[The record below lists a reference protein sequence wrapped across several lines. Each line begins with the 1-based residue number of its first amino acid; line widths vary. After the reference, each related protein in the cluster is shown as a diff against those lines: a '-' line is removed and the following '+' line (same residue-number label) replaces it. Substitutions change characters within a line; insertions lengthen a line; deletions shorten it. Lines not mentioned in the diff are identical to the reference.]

1 MQDALG
7 AGFPPEGASSP
18 ALGERR
24 PWDAAVP
31 HWSAGPVESAGC
43 HTNLPLV
50 PGQPGREVPGRASA
64 KGRIRSRGQ
73 PEALPAGEA
82 SIGLCRRAGWHRRA
96 PRHPASPRRCSPQLC
111 GRREGTARGAS
122 RDIPLPLCSPGRGPA
137 AQLRVPL
144 PSRTGASPRKSSRCP
159 PAAGSGAGG
168 AALPL
173 PAPQRRRCPQA
184 RSGHSGS
191 GLPRASPAARRSRG
205 LPGGREGVRLGPS
218 PALGA
223 GAMSHC
229 QQRCKRQLGR
239 VIRFFYQ
246 FVTGTLSQDSVE
258 DEFELSTVC
267 HRPEGL
273 EQLQEQTK
281 FTRKELQVLYRGFK
295 NECPSGIVNEEN
307 FKQIYS
313 QFFPQGDSSTYATF
327 LFNAFD
333 TDHDGSVSF
342 EDFVSGLSTIL
353 RGTID
358 DRLNWA
364 FNLYDLNKDGC
375 ITKEEMLDI
384 MKSIYDMMGKYT
396 YPAMREE
403 APREHV
409 ENFFQKMDRNKDGV
423 VTIEEFLESCQ
434 KDENI
439 MRSMQL
445 FDSVI

>member
-1 MQDALG
+1 GGPELLHPTLSSLLPCWVRHCSWGVSVPAALLDLQELQTVG
-7 AGFPPEGASSP
+7 
-18 ALGERR
+18 
-24 PWDAAVP
+24 
-31 HWSAGPVESAGC
+31 
-43 HTNLPLV
+43 
-50 PGQPGREVPGRASA
+50 
-64 KGRIRSRGQ
+64 I
-73 PEALPAGEA
+73 
-82 SIGLCRRAGWHRRA
+82 I
-96 PRHPASPRRCSPQLC
+96 
-111 GRREGTARGAS
+111 
-122 RDIPLPLCSPGRGPA
+122 LPLCSSFKLLHVLGIVDPSGGGNPPGQTKKALKQRF
-137 AQLRVPL
+137 LKLL
-144 PSRTGASPRKSSRCP
+144 PCCRPKSI
-159 PAAGSGAGG
+159 
-168 AALPL
+168 
-173 PAPQRRRCPQA
+173 
-184 RSGHSGS
+184 
-191 GLPRASPAARRSRG
+191 
-205 LPGGREGVRLGPS
+205 PS
-218 PALGA
+218 
-223 GAMSHC
+223 
-229 QQRCKRQLGR
+229 
-239 VIRFFYQ
+239 
-246 FVTGTLSQDSVE
+246 LSESNVE

-342 EDFVSGLSTIL
+342 EDFVSGLSIIL

-445 FDSVI
+445 FDNVI

>member
-1 MQDALG
+1 LPGNPPGQTKKALKQR
-7 AGFPPEGASSP
+7 FLKLLPCCRPKSIPSLSESKEGTTVLASAALSSP
-18 ALGERR
+18 GFLA
-24 PWDAAVP
+24 
-31 HWSAGPVESAGC
+31 
-43 HTNLPLV
+43 
-50 PGQPGREVPGRASA
+50 
-64 KGRIRSRGQ
+64 
-73 PEALPAGEA
+73 
-82 SIGLCRRAGWHRRA
+82 
-96 PRHPASPRRCSPQLC
+96 
-111 GRREGTARGAS
+111 
-122 RDIPLPLCSPGRGPA
+122 
-137 AQLRVPL
+137 
-144 PSRTGASPRKSSRCP
+144 
-159 PAAGSGAGG
+159 
-168 AALPL
+168 
-173 PAPQRRRCPQA
+173 
-184 RSGHSGS
+184 
-191 GLPRASPAARRSRG
+191 
-205 LPGGREGVRLGPS
+205 
-218 PALGA
+218 
-223 GAMSHC
+223 
-229 QQRCKRQLGR
+229 
-239 VIRFFYQ
+239 
-246 FVTGTLSQDSVE
+246 DSVE

-313 QFFPQGDSSTYATF
+313 QFFPQGGECLSLSPSPCPAGRCHTARPHAVCLPTDSSTYATF

-342 EDFVSGLSTIL
+342 EDFVSGLSIIL

-445 FDSVI
+445 FDNVI

>member
-1 MQDALG
+1 MNL
-7 AGFPPEGASSP
+7 EG
-18 ALGERR
+18 LEMI
-24 PWDAAVP
+24 AVLVVLVLFVKVLEQF
-31 HWSAGPVESAGC
+31 GLFEPVS
-43 HTNLPLV
+43 L
-50 PGQPGREVPGRASA
+50 
-64 KGRIRSRGQ
+64 
-73 PEALPAGEA
+73 
-82 SIGLCRRAGWHRRA
+82 
-96 PRHPASPRRCSPQLC
+96 
-111 GRREGTARGAS
+111 EGN
-122 RDIPLPLCSPGRGPA
+122 
-137 AQLRVPL
+137 
-144 PSRTGASPRKSSRCP
+144 P
-159 PAAGSGAGG
+159 PAQTKK
-168 AALPL
+168 ALKQRFLKLL
-173 PAPQRRRCPQA
+173 PCCRPK
-184 RSGHSGS
+184 SI
-191 GLPRASPAARRSRG
+191 
-205 LPGGREGVRLGPS
+205 PS
-218 PALGA
+218 
-223 GAMSHC
+223 
-229 QQRCKRQLGR
+229 
-239 VIRFFYQ
+239 
-246 FVTGTLSQDSVE
+246 LSENSVE

-342 EDFVSGLSTIL
+342 EDFVSGLSIIL

-445 FDSVI
+445 FDNVI

>member
-1 MQDALG
+1 MNL
-7 AGFPPEGASSP
+7 EG
-18 ALGERR
+18 LEMI
-24 PWDAAVP
+24 AVLVVLVLFIKVLEQF
-31 HWSAGPVESAGC
+31 GLFEPVSLE
-43 HTNLPLV
+43 
-50 PGQPGREVPGRASA
+50 
-64 KGRIRSRGQ
+64 
-73 PEALPAGEA
+73 
-82 SIGLCRRAGWHRRA
+82 
-96 PRHPASPRRCSPQLC
+96 
-111 GRREGTARGAS
+111 
-122 RDIPLPLCSPGRGPA
+122 
-137 AQLRVPL
+137 
-144 PSRTGASPRKSSRCP
+144 
-159 PAAGSGAGG
+159 
-168 AALPL
+168 
-173 PAPQRRRCPQA
+173 
-184 RSGHSGS
+184 
-191 GLPRASPAARRSRG
+191 
-205 LPGGREGVRLGPS
+205 
-218 PALGA
+218 
-223 GAMSHC
+223 
-229 QQRCKRQLGR
+229 
-239 VIRFFYQ
+239 
-246 FVTGTLSQDSVE
+246 DSVE

-313 QFFPQGDSSTYATF
+313 QFFPQGGECLSPFHALQGCICGVGGCTAPPHTVHLPPDSSTYATF

-342 EDFVSGLSTIL
+342 EDFVSGLSVIL

-445 FDSVI
+445 FDNVI

>member
-1 MQDALG
+1 MS
-7 AGFPPEGASSP
+7 PPSG
-18 ALGERR
+18 
-24 PWDAAVP
+24 
-31 HWSAGPVESAGC
+31 SACLS
-43 HTNLPLV
+43 
-50 PGQPGREVPGRASA
+50 Q
-64 KGRIRSRGQ
+64 
-73 PEALPAGEA
+73 
-82 SIGLCRRAGWHRRA
+82 
-96 PRHPASPRRCSPQLC
+96 
-111 GRREGTARGAS
+111 
-122 RDIPLPLCSPGRGPA
+122 GRGPA
-137 AQLRVPL
+137 SFKGDGRGGGTPLRPWGVTVRHGDSGEHGDLPRCKDRRGTQVPRVGTNC
-144 PSRTGASPRKSSRCP
+144 SITKQVKAGARNALLQRQKIGAGLGFWALSWVVVLRLV
-159 PAAGSGAGG
+159 AGAGSPPWAQEVAGNPPG
-168 AALPL
+168 QTKKALKQRFLKLL
-173 PAPQRRRCPQA
+173 PCCRPK
-184 RSGHSGS
+184 SI
-191 GLPRASPAARRSRG
+191 
-205 LPGGREGVRLGPS
+205 PS
-218 PALGA
+218 
-223 GAMSHC
+223 
-229 QQRCKRQLGR
+229 
-239 VIRFFYQ
+239 
-246 FVTGTLSQDSVE
+246 LSENSVE

-342 EDFVSGLSTIL
+342 EDFVSGLSIIL

-445 FDSVI
+445 FDNVI

>member
-1 MQDALG
+1 MRNKGRKESLSDSHDLDGSYDQLTGNPPGQTKKALKQRFLKLLPCCRPKSIPSLSESK
-7 AGFPPEGASSP
+7 AGWCWPQPPS
-18 ALGERR
+18 
-24 PWDAAVP
+24 
-31 HWSAGPVESAGC
+31 
-43 HTNLPLV
+43 LPL
-50 PGQPGREVPGRASA
+50 GFLA
-64 KGRIRSRGQ
+64 
-73 PEALPAGEA
+73 
-82 SIGLCRRAGWHRRA
+82 
-96 PRHPASPRRCSPQLC
+96 
-111 GRREGTARGAS
+111 
-122 RDIPLPLCSPGRGPA
+122 
-137 AQLRVPL
+137 
-144 PSRTGASPRKSSRCP
+144 
-159 PAAGSGAGG
+159 
-168 AALPL
+168 
-173 PAPQRRRCPQA
+173 
-184 RSGHSGS
+184 
-191 GLPRASPAARRSRG
+191 
-205 LPGGREGVRLGPS
+205 
-218 PALGA
+218 
-223 GAMSHC
+223 
-229 QQRCKRQLGR
+229 
-239 VIRFFYQ
+239 
-246 FVTGTLSQDSVE
+246 DSVE

>member
-1 MQDALG
+1 MCEWGPFRVSVPIHYVCLCARGCGGCIVTRKFVRFAVSVRGECVCSRVVFHFLGDSSLPSAL
-7 AGFPPEGASSP
+7 
-18 ALGERR
+18 
-24 PWDAAVP
+24 AVP
-31 HWSAGPVESAGC
+31 ASLRPHRPR
-43 HTNLPLV
+43 PLD
-50 PGQPGREVPGRASA
+50 P
-64 KGRIRSRGQ
+64 
-73 PEALPAGEA
+73 
-82 SIGLCRRAGWHRRA
+82 
-96 PRHPASPRRCSPQLC
+96 
-111 GRREGTARGAS
+111 
-122 RDIPLPLCSPGRGPA
+122 
-137 AQLRVPL
+137 
-144 PSRTGASPRKSSRCP
+144 
-159 PAAGSGAGG
+159 
-168 AALPL
+168 
-173 PAPQRRRCPQA
+173 
-184 RSGHSGS
+184 
-191 GLPRASPAARRSRG
+191 
-205 LPGGREGVRLGPS
+205 
-218 PALGA
+218 
-223 GAMSHC
+223 
-229 QQRCKRQLGR
+229 
-239 VIRFFYQ
+239 
-246 FVTGTLSQDSVE
+246 DSVE

-333 TDHDGSVSF
+333 TNHDGSVSF
-342 EDFVSGLSTIL
+342 EDFVAGLSVIL

-396 YPAMREE
+396 YPALREE

-409 ENFFQKMDRNKDGV
+409 ESFFQKMDRNKDGV
-423 VTIEEFLESCQ
+423 VTIEEFIESCQ

-439 MRSMQL
+439 MRSVL
-445 FDSVI
+445 IFALPWGL

>member
-1 MQDALG
+1 MNLEGLEMVAVLVVLALFVKVLEQFG
-7 AGFPPEGASSP
+7 LFEPVSLEGHPPGP
-18 ALGERR
+18 TKKALKQRFLKLLPCCG
-24 PWDAAVP
+24 PQALPSVSAAVP
-31 HWSAGPVESAGC
+31 P
-43 HTNLPLV
+43 NRP
-50 PGQPGREVPGRASA
+50 
-64 KGRIRSRGQ
+64 
-73 PEALPAGEA
+73 
-82 SIGLCRRAGWHRRA
+82 
-96 PRHPASPRRCSPQLC
+96 HPA
-111 GRREGTARGAS
+111 
-122 RDIPLPLCSPGRGPA
+122 
-137 AQLRVPL
+137 
-144 PSRTGASPRKSSRCP
+144 
-159 PAAGSGAGG
+159 
-168 AALPL
+168 
-173 PAPQRRRCPQA
+173 
-184 RSGHSGS
+184 
-191 GLPRASPAARRSRG
+191 
-205 LPGGREGVRLGPS
+205 
-218 PALGA
+218 
-223 GAMSHC
+223 
-229 QQRCKRQLGR
+229 
-239 VIRFFYQ
+239 
-246 FVTGTLSQDSVE
+246 DSVE

-333 TDHDGSVSF
+333 TNHDGSVSF
-342 EDFVSGLSTIL
+342 EDFVAGLSVIL
-353 RGTID
+353 RGTTD

-396 YPAMREE
+396 YPALREE

-409 ENFFQKMDRNKDGV
+409 ESFFQKMDRNKDGV
-423 VTIEEFLESCQ
+423 VTIEEFIESCQ

-445 FDSVI
+445 FDNVI